1 MGGEIS
7 SIQIADAKLA
17 VISISNVFPFWAH
30 LTDTFTVT
38 HQNTTGSQDLEVH
51 KPDTLRFKRKL
62 KNFGFDF
69 SLRRKKTVISLKTT
83 VFSSFC

>member
-17 VISISNVFPFWAH
+17 VISISNASPFWAH

-51 KPDTLRFKRKL
+51 KPDTLRFKRKF
-62 KNFGFDF
+62 KK
-69 SLRRKKTVISLKTT
+69 LRV
-83 VFSSFC
+83 